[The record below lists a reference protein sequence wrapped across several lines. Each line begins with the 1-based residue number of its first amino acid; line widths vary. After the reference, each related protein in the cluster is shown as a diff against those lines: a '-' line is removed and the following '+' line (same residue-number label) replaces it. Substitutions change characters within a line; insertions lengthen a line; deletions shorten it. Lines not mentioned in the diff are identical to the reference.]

1 MAKVKSEMIYD
12 NLLRYAEWERNVLLV
27 GGAGVG
33 KTTMV
38 KMVAEELGLKLK
50 YYSAATLDPWADLVG
65 IPVPT
70 ENRDELKFVRPED
83 ITYAEIIFFDE
94 LNRAHAKVQ
103 DAVLEIIQY
112 HSINGEPLPNLKMC
126 WAAINPPNDGYN
138 VTDMDTALRDRFH
151 VQLQVPAC
159 ISTKYLID
167 QGYDKDIIDKAYSW
181 WKNNLN
187 DDMREVI
194 TPRRLEYIIDIAE
207 RDPELI
213 DDVLPWTAANSIP
226 TVYLK
231 QAIAGETIGKINRED
246 LRNNPEKYIKQLRD
260 EEQRQKVAALI
271 VKDLSSGKIW
281 TTTLIELH
289 KILLELPPEQF
300 TRLATKI
307 NLKARLQNDAQ
318 KYGNMDG
325 FNEIL
330 NKAKSLG
337 LS

>member
-12 NLLRYAEWERNVLLV
+12 NLLKYAEWNKNVLLV

-38 KMVAEELGLKLK
+38 RMAAEKLDIKLK

-70 ENRDELKFVRPED
+70 EDRKELTFVKPED
-83 ITYAEIIFFDE
+83 ISGAEMIFFDE

-112 HSINGEPLPNLKMC
+112 RSINGDPLQNLKMC

-138 VTDMDTALRDRFH
+138 VTDMDAALRDRFH
-151 VQLQVPAC
+151 VQLEVPPC

-167 QGYDKDIIDKAYSW
+167 QGYDRDIVKKAYSW
-181 WKNNLN
+181 YKDRLN
-187 DDMREVI
+187 DDMKGIV
-194 TPRRLEYIIDIAE
+194 TPRRLEYMIDIAQK
-207 RDPELI
+207 DPELI
-213 DDVLPWTAANSIP
+213 DDVLPWNANNIP

-231 QAIAGETIGKINRED
+231 QALAGETVGKIDRND
-246 LRNNPEKYIKQLRD
+246 LRNNPDKYIKKLKD
-260 EEQRQKVAALI
+260 EDQRQKVAALI
-271 VKDLSSGKIW
+271 VKDITSGKIW
-281 TTTLIELH
+281 TTTLLDLH
-289 KILLELPPEQF
+289 KVLLELPNEQF
-300 TRLATKI
+300 TRLATKV
-307 NLKARLQNDAQ
+307 NLKERLQNDRQ
-318 KYGNMDG
+318 KYGDYDG
-325 FNEIL
+325 FSEIL
-330 NKAKSLG
+330 KKAKSLG

>member
-12 NLLRYAEWERNVLLV
+12 NLLRFAEWNKNVLLV

-38 KMVAEELGLKLK
+38 RTVAEEKELKLK

-65 IPVPT
+65 IPVPS
-70 ENRDELKFVRPED
+70 ENREELKFVRPDD
-83 ITYAEIIFFDE
+83 ISGAEMIFFDE

-112 HSINGEPLPNLKMC
+112 HSINGDPLPNLKMC

-138 VTDMDTALRDRFH
+138 VTDMDAALRDRFH
-151 VQLQVPAC
+151 VQIQVPPC
-159 ISTKYLID
+159 ISTKYLLA
-167 QGYDKDIIDKAYSW
+167 QGYDKDIVDHAYTW
-181 WKNNLN
+181 WKDRLNNE
-187 DDMREVI
+187 MREVV
-194 TPRRLEYIIDIAE
+194 TPRRLEYIIDMAMK
-207 RDPELI
+207 DPDLI
-213 DDVLPWTAANSIP
+213 DDVLPWNADNIP

-231 QAIAGETIGKINRED
+231 QAIAGEAVGKIDRDD
-246 LRNNPEKYIKQLRD
+246 LRNNPDKYIKMLKD
-260 EEQRQKVAALI
+260 DSQRQKIAGLI
-271 VKDLSSGKIW
+271 VKDLSGGKIW
-281 TTTLIELH
+281 TTTLLDLH
-289 KILLELPPEQF
+289 KVLVELPSEQF

-307 NLKARLQNDAQ
+307 SLKERLQKDQA
-318 KYGNMDG
+318 KYGGMAG

-337 LS
+337 IS